1 MNCILAVTL
10 EFKVKFGHRGFAAAH
25 VQGLL
30 QETDK
35 ESEGFKTK
43 IYQNK

>member
-10 EFKVKFGHRGFAAAH
+10 EIKAKVGHRGFAAAH

-30 QETDK
+30 QATDK
-35 ESEGFKTK
+35 ERQKFTK
-43 IYQNK
+43 